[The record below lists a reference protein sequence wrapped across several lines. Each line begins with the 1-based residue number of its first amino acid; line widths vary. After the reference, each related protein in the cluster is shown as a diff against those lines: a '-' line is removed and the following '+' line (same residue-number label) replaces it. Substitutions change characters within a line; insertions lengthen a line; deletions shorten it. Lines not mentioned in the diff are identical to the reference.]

1 MSVPT
6 IQTDLKHLNANS
18 NHSNWIRNN
27 QMPIL
32 TIQMGFEG
40 FECTIR
46 TGFEPFKFK
55 FEPYKSKFEVFE
67 HDSIYFILLYRLAVC
82 EKALAEYLETKRL
95 AFPRFYFVSSADL
108 LNILSKGN
116 QPTEVCYCLTST
128 YFRYTYKTVPL
139 LLNSTC
145 YKYMAS
151 SSCTCSS
158 LISWPSHCP
167 VFISKTVSIQSI
179 EALSKNYTN
188 LVPSVLGKTTSQ
200 IVLKINKI
208 NAFQSLHPTLNQKV
222 EVEE

>member
-1 MSVPT
+1 MPIPTIRMPIST
-6 IQTDLKHLNANS
+6 IQTGFEAFECQIPIFPTRFEAFECQFQPFKPDSNAPFKRDLNHWNANL
-18 NHSNWIRNN
+18 NHSDRIWSFRMKIWSIRLK
-27 QMPIL
+27 IR
-32 TIQMGFEG
+32 
-40 FECTIR
+40 TIR
-46 TGFEPFKFK
+46 VGFEPFKFK
-55 FEPYKSKFEVFE
+55 FEPFKSKFEVFE
-67 HDSIYFILLYRLAVC
+67 HDSICFILLYRLAVC

-139 LLNSTC
+139 LPNSTC

-179 EALSKNYTN
+179 
-188 LVPSVLGKTTSQ
+188 
-200 IVLKINKI
+200 
-208 NAFQSLHPTLNQKV
+208 
-222 EVEE
+222 

>member
-1 MSVPT
+1 MPIPTIRMPIST
-6 IQTDLKHLNANS
+6 IQTGFEAFECQIPIFPTGFEAFECQFQPFKPDSNAPFERDLNHWNANL
-18 NHSNWIRNN
+18 NHSDRIWSFRMKIWSIRLK
-27 QMPIL
+27 IR
-32 TIQMGFEG
+32 
-40 FECTIR
+40 TIR
-46 TGFEPFKFK
+46 VGFEPFKFK
-55 FEPYKSKFEVFE
+55 FEPFKSKFEVFK
-67 HDSIYFILLYRLAVC
+67 HDSICFILLYRLAVC

-128 YFRYTYKTVPL
+128 YLRYTYKTVPL
-139 LLNSTC
+139 LPNSTC

-179 EALSKNYTN
+179 
-188 LVPSVLGKTTSQ
+188 
-200 IVLKINKI
+200 
-208 NAFQSLHPTLNQKV
+208 
-222 EVEE
+222 